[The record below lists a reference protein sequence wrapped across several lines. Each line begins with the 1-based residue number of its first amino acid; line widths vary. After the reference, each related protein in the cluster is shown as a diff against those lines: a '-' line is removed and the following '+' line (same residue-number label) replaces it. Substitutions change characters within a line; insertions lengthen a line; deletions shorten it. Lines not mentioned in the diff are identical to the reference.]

1 MAFLDSIFKS
11 IKKASK
17 IAAEVKEISE
27 ENVDKSASVPPAPVT
42 KSTAYEVVSP
52 AKPSVCYSGT
62 FHNNDEEIEFSFMI
76 SGDFVN
82 VKSHAMEIDTAF
94 IYEPEANGTN
104 VKADFNKPYI
114 FTSAGDE
121 TVYLLVEEFKETGT
135 VDGLIEIYE
144 NRQILFKCKTD
155 YYGETMVLYG
165 MDRGDI
171 WENCGIALVYNK
183 DIEGTPLETKL
194 IKILDEAAETYDENI
209 INW

>member
-1 MAFLDSIFKS
+1 MGFLDNVFKAV
-11 IKKASK
+11 KKASK
-17 IAAEVKEISE
+17 IAVEVKEISE
-27 ENVDKSASVPPAPVT
+27 ENVGNSASVSPAPVV
-42 KSTAYEVVSP
+42 KSTAYEAVPP

-62 FHNNDEEIEFSFMI
+62 FHNDEEIEYSFMI

-104 VKADFNKPYI
+104 VKVDFNKPYI

-135 VDGLIEIYE
+135 VDGLIEKYE

-155 YYGETMVLYG
+155 YYGQTMVLYG
-165 MDRGDI
+165 MDRGTI

-183 DIEGTPLETKL
+183 DIEGTPLEEKL
-194 IKILDEAAETYDENI
+194 IKILDEAAETYTENI